1 MLMLDVYDKPFD
13 YLLQVEN
20 EYNKIVEK
28 YKTRNVYY
36 FNALREFRNE
46 YIRQYDALIAK
57 ANILTYG
64 NPEGK
69 VDRKNRDRS
78 DLYIKVLRRSQKYK
92 NWENFFKAIGIAA
105 SFILIAKSL
114 FGLFFKSPFISN
126 NFELFTYVLTFVIGY
141 VSVFF
146 DSLFCFKSIK
156 YSSCYPKNTRE
167 EKRWLKKYFRSIK
180 DIIRAKN
187 YLEIL
192 VEKEEAIE
200 KLINII
206 NTSNAYLKALDTIS
220 KMKKDVENAM
230 YKTNVADVVNT
241 LNNIIKQWKTYYGG
255 NKI

>member
-1 MLMLDVYDKPFD
+1 MLMLDVYDKPFN
-13 YLLQVEN
+13 YLLQVEK

-28 YKTRNVYY
+28 YKIRNEYY

-46 YIRQYDALIAK
+46 YIRQYDALTTK
-57 ANILTYG
+57 SNLLVYG

-92 NWENFFKAIGIAA
+92 NWKNFFKAIGVAA
-105 SFILIAKSL
+105 SFILIIKVL
-114 FGLFFKSPFISN
+114 FVLLFKSCFISN
-126 NFELFTYVLTFVIGY
+126 NFELFTYVFTFVIGY

-156 YSSCYPKNTRE
+156 YSSCLPKNTRA
-167 EKRWLKKYFRSIK
+167 EKRWLKKYIRSIK
-180 DIIRAKN
+180 GIIEAKK
-187 YLEIL
+187 YLEVL

-200 KLINII
+200 KFI
-206 NTSNAYLKALDTIS
+206 NTSDVYLKALDTIS
-220 KMKKDVENAM
+220 KMRKDIENAM
-230 YKTNVADVVNT
+230 RKTNVVDVAIT
-241 LNNIIKQWKTYYGG
+241 LNNILKQWKTYYGG

>member
-13 YLLQVEN
+13 YLLQVEK

-28 YKTRNVYY
+28 YKIRNEYY

-46 YIRQYDALIAK
+46 YIRQYDALTTKSNLLI
-57 ANILTYG
+57 YE

-92 NWENFFKAIGIAA
+92 NWKNFFTAIGVAA
-105 SFILIAKSL
+105 SFILIAKGL

-126 NFELFTYVLTFVIGY
+126 SFELFTYVFTFAIGY

-146 DSLFCFKSIK
+146 DSFFCFSTIK

-167 EKRWLKKYFRSIK
+167 EKRWLKKYLRSIK

-187 YLEIL
+187 YLEVL

-200 KLINII
+200 KFI
-206 NTSNAYLKALDTIS
+206 NTSDVYLKALDTIS

-241 LNNIIKQWKTYYGG
+241 LNNILKQWKTYYGG

>member
-13 YLLQVEN
+13 YLLQVEK

-28 YKTRNVYY
+28 YKIRNVYY
-36 FNALREFRNE
+36 FNALRELRNK
-46 YIRQYDALIAK
+46 YNRQYDALTAK

-64 NPEGK
+64 NSEGK
-69 VDRKNRDRS
+69 IDRKNRDRS

-92 NWENFFKAIGIAA
+92 NWKNFFTAIGVAA
-105 SFILIAKSL
+105 LFILIAKGL

-126 NFELFTYVLTFVIGY
+126 NFELFTYILTFVITY
-141 VSVFF
+141 VSAFF
-146 DSLFCFKSIK
+146 DSLFCFSILK
-156 YSSCYPKNTRE
+156 YSAHHPKKTRE

-187 YLEIL
+187 YLEVL

-200 KLINII
+200 KFI
-206 NTSNAYLKALDTIS
+206 NTSDVYLKALDTIS
-220 KMKKDVENAM
+220 KMRKDVENAM

-241 LNNIIKQWKTYYGG
+241 LNNILKQWKTYYGG

>member
-1 MLMLDVYDKPFD
+1 MLMLDVYNKPFN
-13 YLLQVEN
+13 YLLQVEK

-28 YKTRNVYY
+28 YKIRNVYY

-46 YIRQYDALIAK
+46 YIRQY
-57 ANILTYG
+57 NTLTYKSNLLIYG
-64 NPEGK
+64 NHQGK
-69 VDRKNRDRS
+69 IDRKNRDRS

-92 NWENFFKAIGIAA
+92 NWKNFFTAIGVAT
-105 SFILIAKSL
+105 SFILIAKGL
-114 FGLFFKSPFISN
+114 FVLFFKSCFISN
-126 NFELFTYVLTFVIGY
+126 SFELFTYVFTFIIGY

-146 DSLFCFKSIK
+146 DSLFCFKSLK
-156 YSSCYPKNTRE
+156 YSTHHPKNTRT

-180 DIIRAKN
+180 DIIEAKK

-200 KLINII
+200 KFI
-206 NTSNAYLKALDTIS
+206 NTSDVYLKALDTIS

-230 YKTNVADVVNT
+230 YKTNVADVAST
-241 LNNIIKQWKTYYGG
+241 LNNILKQWKTYYGG

>member
-28 YKTRNVYY
+28 YKIRNKDY
-36 FNALREFRNE
+36 FNTLREFRNK
-46 YIRQYDALIAK
+46 YIRQYDALTTKSNLLI
-57 ANILTYG
+57 YG

-69 VDRKNRDRS
+69 LDRKNRDRS
-78 DLYIKVLRRSQKYK
+78 DLYIKVLRRSKKYK
-92 NWENFFKAIGIAA
+92 NWKNFFTAIGIAA
-105 SFILIAKSL
+105 SFILIAKGL
-114 FGLFFKSPFISN
+114 FGLFFKSCFISN

-146 DSLFCFKSIK
+146 DSLFCFKSLK

-167 EKRWLKKYFRSIK
+167 EKIWLKKYFRSIK

-187 YLEIL
+187 YLEVL

-200 KLINII
+200 KFI
-206 NTSNAYLKALDTIS
+206 NTSDVYLKALDTIS
-220 KMKKDVENAM
+220 KMRKDVENAM
-230 YKTNVADVVNT
+230 HKACVPDVANT
-241 LNNIIKQWKTYYGG
+241 LNNILKQWKTYYGG

>member
-1 MLMLDVYDKPFD
+1 MLILDVYDKPFD

-28 YKTRNVYY
+28 YKIRNEYY
-36 FNALREFRNE
+36 FNALRELRNK
-46 YIRQYDALIAK
+46 YNRQYDALTAK

-69 VDRKNRDRS
+69 IDRKNRDRA

-92 NWENFFKAIGIAA
+92 NWKNFFTVIGVAA
-105 SFILIAKSL
+105 SFILITKGL

-126 NFELFTYVLTFVIGY
+126 NFELFTYVFTFVIGY

-146 DSLFCFKSIK
+146 DSLFCFSTLK
-156 YSSCYPKNTRE
+156 YSAHHPKKARA
-167 EKRWLKKYFRSIK
+167 EKKWLKKYFRSIK

-187 YLEIL
+187 YLGVL

-200 KLINII
+200 KFI
-206 NTSNAYLKALDTIS
+206 NTGDVYLKALDTIS
-220 KMKKDVENAM
+220 KMGKDVKNAM
-230 YKTNVADVVNT
+230 YKTNVPDVVNT
-241 LNNIIKQWKTYYGG
+241 LSNILKQWKTYYGG

>member
-13 YLLQVEN
+13 YLLQIEN
-20 EYNKIVEK
+20 EYIKIVEK
-28 YKTRNVYY
+28 NKIRNGYY
-36 FNALREFRNE
+36 FNSLRELRNK
-46 YIRQYDALIAK
+46 YNRQYDALTAK

-69 VDRKNRDRS
+69 VDRKNRDRA

-92 NWENFFKAIGIAA
+92 NWKNFFTAIGIAA
-105 SFILIAKSL
+105 SFILIAKGL

-126 NFELFTYVLTFVIGY
+126 SFELFTYVLTFVIGY

-146 DSLFCFKSIK
+146 DLFFCFSTLK
-156 YSSCYPKNTRE
+156 YSAHHPKKTRA
-167 EKRWLKKYFRSIK
+167 EKKWLKKYFRSIK

-192 VEKEEAIE
+192 VEKEETIE
-200 KLINII
+200 KFI
-206 NTSNAYLKALDTIS
+206 NTSDVYLKALDTIS
-220 KMKKDVENAM
+220 KMKKDVENAIH
-230 YKTNVADVVNT
+230 KANTSDVAST
-241 LNNIIKQWKTYYGG
+241 LNNILKQWKTYYGG